1 MKKIF
6 IILTAFLCIICVSGC
21 GKQTKKE
28 VIDNLYKKIE
38 KTKGYKLDAKMNLVN
53 NDDVYKYDITV
64 SYKKPD
70 YYRVSLRNKTN
81 NHEQIILK
89 NKGGVYV
96 LTPSLN
102 KSFKFQSNWPYN
114 GSQSYLLKSVAEDLK
129 KDDKSTIKKKN
140 NMYILKSKVNYRN
153 NVNLKYQVVKVG
165 KDYNIKSVYVYDK
178 NDVCQIKVDITSLDM
193 NAKFKNNYF
202 SVDENMDVWKSENKS
217 TNQADKE
224 DQTSTTKDEKTS
236 KELEEAVYPMY
247 LPEGTY
253 LETEKNVDLEEGSR
267 IIMTFS
273 GKKPFMLVEQTAVYE
288 DEFSI
293 IPTSGELDMLA
304 STVAVVDDSSV
315 SFINDDVEY
324 YLVSNDLSKNELLKV
339 AKSLSVMPVGK

>member
-6 IILTAFLCIICVSGC
+6 GILVLFLCVIMITGC
-21 GKQTKKE
+21 GKETKKD
-28 VIDNLYKKIE
+28 VINDLYKKIE

-89 NKGGVYV
+89 NKDGVYV

-114 GSQSYLLKSVAEDLK
+114 GSQSYLLKSVVDDLK
-129 KDDKSTIKKKN
+129 KDDKTSMKKKN

-153 NVNLKYQVVKVG
+153 NVNLKYQIVKVD
-165 KDYNIKSVYVYDK
+165 KNYNIKSVYVYDK
-178 NDVCQIKVDITSLDM
+178 DNVCQIKVDITSLDM

-202 SVDENMDVWKSENKS
+202 SVDENMDVWKSENK
-217 TNQADKE
+217 
-224 DQTSTTKDEKTS
+224 TTKQDEDENDSKKTTDKNSS

-253 LETEKNVDLEEGSR
+253 LETEKTVDLDKGSR
-267 IIMTFS
+267 TIMTFA
-273 GKKPFMLVEQTAVYE
+273 GEKPFMLVEQTALYE
-288 DEFSI
+288 DEFSV

-304 STVAVVDDSSV
+304 SAVAVIDDTSV
-315 SFINDDVEY
+315 SFISDDVEY
-324 YLVSNDLSKNELLKV
+324 YLVSNNLSKGELLKV

>member
-6 IILTAFLCIICVSGC
+6 GILVLFLCVIMITGC
-21 GKQTKKE
+21 GKETKKD
-28 VIDNLYKKIE
+28 VINDLYKKIE

-89 NKGGVYV
+89 NKDGVYV

-114 GSQSYLLKSVAEDLK
+114 GSQSYLLKSVVDDLK
-129 KDDKSTIKKKN
+129 KDDKTSMKKKN

-153 NVNLKYQVVKVG
+153 NVNLKYQIVKVD
-165 KDYNIKSVYVYDK
+165 KNYNIKSVYVYDK
-178 NDVCQIKVDITSLDM
+178 DNVCQIKVDITSLDM

-202 SVDENMDVWKSENKS
+202 SVDENMDVWKSENK
-217 TNQADKE
+217 
-224 DQTSTTKDEKTS
+224 TTKQDEDENDSKKTTDKNSS

-253 LETEKNVDLEEGSR
+253 LETEKTVDLDKGSR
-267 IIMTFS
+267 IIMTFA
-273 GKKPFMLVEQTAVYE
+273 GEKPFMLVEQTALYE
-288 DEFSI
+288 DEFSV

-304 STVAVVDDSSV
+304 SAVAVIDDTSV
-315 SFINDDVEY
+315 SFISDDVEY
-324 YLVSNDLSKNELLKV
+324 YLVSNNLSKGELLKV

>member
-6 IILTAFLCIICVSGC
+6 GILVLFLCAIMITGC
-21 GKQTKKE
+21 GNETKKD
-28 VIDNLYKKIE
+28 VINDLYKKIE
-38 KTKGYKLDAKMNLVN
+38 KAKGYKLDGKMNLVN
-53 NDDVYKYDITV
+53 NDDIYKYDITV

-89 NKGGVYV
+89 NKDGVYV

-114 GSQSYLLKSVAEDLK
+114 GSQSYLLKSVVDDLK
-129 KDDKSTIKKKN
+129 KDDKVSMKKQN

-153 NVNLKYQVVKVG
+153 NINLKYQIVKVD
-165 KDYNIKSVYVYDK
+165 KNYNIKSVYVYDK
-178 NDVCQIKVDITSLDM
+178 DNVCQIKVDITSLDM

-202 SVDENMDVWKSENKS
+202 SVDENMDVWKSENKV
-217 TNQADKE
+217 TKQDEEENGAKKTTDKN
-224 DQTSTTKDEKTS
+224 SS

-253 LETEKNVDLEEGSR
+253 LETEKTVDLDKGSR
-267 IIMTFS
+267 IIMTFA
-273 GKKPFMLVEQTAVYE
+273 GEKPFMLVEQTALYE
-288 DEFSI
+288 DEFSV
-293 IPTSGELDMLA
+293 IPTSGEIDMLA
-304 STVAVVDDSSV
+304 SAVAVIDDTSV
-315 SFINDDVEY
+315 SFISDDVEY
-324 YLVSNDLSKNELLKV
+324 YLVSNNLSKGELLKV